1 MTICGGPFP
10 PDLLVHGHQFSKLM
24 IERSVHYYSYMYY
37 KHETEGGRVTT
48 PSK

>member
-10 PDLLVHGHQFSKLM
+10 PDLPVHGHQFSKLM
-24 IERSVHYYSYMYY
+24 NERSVHYYWYY
-37 KHETEGGRVTT
+37 KHETEGVQVTT

>member
-10 PDLLVHGHQFSKLM
+10 PDLLVHGHQFFKLM
-24 IERSVHYYSYMYY
+24 NERSVHYYWYMYY
-37 KHETEGGRVTT
+37 KHETEGVQVTI